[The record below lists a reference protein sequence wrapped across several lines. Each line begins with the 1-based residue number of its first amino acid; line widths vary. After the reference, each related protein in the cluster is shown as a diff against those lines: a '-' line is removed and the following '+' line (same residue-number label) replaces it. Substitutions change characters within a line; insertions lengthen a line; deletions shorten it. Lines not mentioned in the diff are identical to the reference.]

1 MRSEKLTVM
10 FPVTYFPWLSVGWFI
25 ILVLTTSAGVPIM
38 AATSPAHMLL
48 QHTKLI
54 NHKRSWQHTALLLVT
69 IWYNSSTQSHKPL
82 LSGNMGVESLITMG
96 LYTTR
101 DLRFIVCEWRVLH
114 FMTLHDWH
122 LYRDSCQQHYYR
134 KDVTC
139 GQTDMEN
146 IPFQEHDLMASKG

>member
-1 MRSEKLTVM
+1 M
-10 FPVTYFPWLSVGWFI
+10 
-25 ILVLTTSAGVPIM
+25 
-38 AATSPAHMLL
+38 
-48 QHTKLI
+48 
-54 NHKRSWQHTALLLVT
+54 T

-96 LYTTR
+96 LDTTR
-101 DLRFIVCEWRVLH
+101 DLRFIVCEWRVLQ

-139 GQTDMEN
+139 GQTDREN